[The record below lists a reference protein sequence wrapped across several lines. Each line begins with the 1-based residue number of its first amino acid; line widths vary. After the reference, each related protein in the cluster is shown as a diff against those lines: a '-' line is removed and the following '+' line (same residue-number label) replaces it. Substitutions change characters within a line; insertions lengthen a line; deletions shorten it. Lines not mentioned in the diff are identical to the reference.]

1 MNYCVI
7 IAGGKGERF
16 WPLSRIDRPKQFLK
30 LTSDKTMLEETIER
44 VKPMIPLKNIRIV
57 AGESM
62 APLIMESVKDITPK
76 NLITE
81 PFGRNTCLAIGLAA
95 VHLYKDDPHAVM
107 IVLSADHLV
116 SPQEK
121 LLKILEDGAT
131 IASKEDCLITIG
143 VVPNRPET
151 AYGYIK
157 MGDMFKNE
165 NDSVI
170 YHVSAFT
177 EKPKLVVAQEYYYS
191 RKYLWNSGMFI
202 WSAKSILEAIAGCQP
217 DTGKLLEEYAR
228 TIGTDKESAAKDV
241 LYKKTNSIS
250 IDYAVLESAKNVL
263 TIKANIV
270 WDDVGSWTALE
281 RYKDRDSDNNVLI
294 GETSVLGTYETTVYN
309 DSEGI
314 VCCLG
319 VADLVVVRS
328 ADITLVAHKTKV
340 GDIKELLAKLNENEK
355 TSKYL

>member
-1 MNYCVI
+1 MNYSVI

-16 WPLSRIDRPKQFLK
+16 WPLSRLDRPKQFLQ
-30 LTSDKTMLEETIER
+30 LTSNKTMLEETIDR
-44 VKPMIPLKNIRIV
+44 VKPLIPLKNIRIV
-57 AGESM
+57 AGDTMS
-62 APLIMESVKDITPK
+62 PIILDSIDGITEK

-95 VHLYKDDPHAVM
+95 IHLNKEDPHAVM
-107 IVLSADHLV
+107 VVLSADHLV
-116 SPQEK
+116 NPQEK
-121 LLKILEDGAT
+121 LLKIFEDGAA

-143 VVPNRPET
+143 IVPNRPET

-157 MGDMFKNE
+157 MGEMFKNE
-165 NDSVI
+165 NDSVV
-170 YHVSAFT
+170 YRVSAFT

-202 WSAKSILEAIAGCQP
+202 WSARAIIDAIEIYQP
-217 DTGKLLEEYAR
+217 EMGKLLKDYAA
-228 TIGTDKESAAKDV
+228 TIGTDKEMKARKE
-241 LYKKTNSIS
+241 LYKKANGIS

-281 RYKDRDSDNNVLI
+281 RYKDKDSENNVLI
-294 GETSVLGTYETTVYN
+294 GETAVLGTYETTIYN

-328 ADITLVAHKTKV
+328 ANITLVAHKTKV
-340 GDIKELLAKLNENEK
+340 GDIKELLTKLGEDEK
-355 TSKYL
+355 TGKYL